1 MAAIPKIGDKVRVTT
16 KDREILGVVMPNET
30 DTLVLKLDSGYNVG
44 IDKRKIKKIEI
55 VHKYNPGKE
64 GPIKA
69 AKTKKGLP
77 EIAILHTGGTI
88 ASKVDYRT
96 GGVVSRFTPEE
107 ILSMFPEL
115 KDIANISS
123 KLLFNIWSE
132 DMRFANIKKIARA
145 IMDEATDIVE
155 GKSGAKG
162 VILTMGTDYLHYVS
176 AALAF
181 MLQKMPIPVI
191 IVGAQR
197 SSDRGSSDAAMN
209 LICAAEFIKQSDYK
223 GIAICMHA
231 SSEDTEC
238 NILHPCK
245 TRKMHTSRRDAF
257 RPINCKPIAKI
268 DYHTR
273 KIIYLQGFDVY
284 DPEVSEMLELE
295 EKVGLLKTYPNMF
308 PEIIDAFKGYKGLV
322 IEGGGLG
329 QMPAASQNQEN
340 KLNEKV
346 FDALKRLI
354 KSGCIVVMTSQCIYG
369 GVQMHVYSKGIDLV
383 DAGVIPAK
391 MLSET
396 AFIKL
401 AWILGNYSK
410 KGTKQEIEKVKEM
423 ISEDLVG
430 EMFDV
435 IEKDTF
441 LI

>member
-1 MAAIPKIGDKVRVTT
+1 MIAKIGDKVRIKT

-44 IDKRKIKKIEI
+44 IDKRKIKKTEI
-55 VHKYNPGKE
+55 VEKYNPGKE
-64 GPIKA
+64 GPL
-69 AKTKKGLP
+69 KTKKPKKDLP

-96 GGVVSRFTPEE
+96 GGVVSKFTPAE
-107 ILSMFPEL
+107 ILKMFPEL

-123 KLLFNIWSE
+123 KLLFNIWTE
-132 DMRFANIKKIARA
+132 DMRFANIKKIAQA

-155 GKSGAKG
+155 GRSGVKG
-162 VILTMGTDYLHYVS
+162 VILTLGTDILPIVS

-181 MLQKMPIPVI
+181 MLQKLPIPVI
-191 IVGAQR
+191 LVGAQR

-209 LICAAEFIKQSDYK
+209 LVCAAEFIKQSDYK

-231 SSEDTEC
+231 SSDDKGC
-238 NILHPCK
+238 HILHPCK

-273 KIIYLQGFDVY
+273 KIVYLQGFDVY
-284 DPEVSEMLELE
+284 DPAISEKLALE
-295 EKVGLLKTYPNMF
+295 EKVGLVKTYPNMF
-308 PEIIDAFKGYKGLV
+308 PGLIDAFKGFKGLV
-322 IEGGGLG
+322 IEGTGLG
-329 QMPAASQNQEN
+329 HMPAASQNKEN
-340 KLNEKV
+340 KLNIKI
-346 FDALKRLI
+346 FDAIKRLI
-354 KSGCIVVMTSQCIYG
+354 KSGCVVVMTSQCVYG

-383 DAGVIPAK
+383 NAGIIPAK
-391 MLSET
+391 MLPET
-396 AFIKL
+396 AYIKL
-401 AWILGNYSK
+401 AWLLGNYCK
-410 KGTKQEIEKVKEM
+410 KGAKKDIENVKRM
-423 ISEDLVG
+423 MQQNLVG
-430 EMFDV
+430 EMFEV